1 MSGVNKLEELH
12 GIMPSHRLDHAT
24 RRSSCNPCKKSNRM
38 LLGKK
43 KKLPMS
49 ANRMVLYRR
58 SRRCVARVVSRN
70 LVVGTWLTD
79 ATVVELQRLLIF
91 LVFASEVGA
100 HWGRE
105 TRDLVRRLVR
115 TRSLRTP
122 TASPAATAG
131 WRRRWWGVAAARSSA
146 LCCEAPGAHRR
157 GREAIG
163 SRH

>member
-91 LVFASEVGA
+91 FG
-100 HWGRE
+100 
-105 TRDLVRRLVR
+105 VRI
-115 TRSLRTP
+115 
-122 TASPAATAG
+122 
-131 WRRRWWGVAAARSSA
+131 
-146 LCCEAPGAHRR
+146 R
-157 GREAIG
+157 GRRTLG
-163 SRH
+163 QGNSRSRPPPRSHAVVANSDREPCRHSRLAAPLVGCCSGA